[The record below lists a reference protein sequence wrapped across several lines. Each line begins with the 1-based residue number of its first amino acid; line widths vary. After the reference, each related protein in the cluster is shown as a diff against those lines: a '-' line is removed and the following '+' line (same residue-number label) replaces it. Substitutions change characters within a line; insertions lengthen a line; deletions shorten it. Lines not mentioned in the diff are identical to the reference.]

1 MKAHT
6 LLLIPVLP
14 VMAFIAVVPL
24 AAGQVAATDS
34 AQSVTVDNNGLSP
47 GRIIDSLAPP
57 RLLLANRY
65 LPETAAEAQ
74 HYWASEKLDG
84 VRAYWDGQRLVT
96 RSGLLI
102 KAPGWFTESFPAQ
115 PLDGEL
121 WIGRGQFDL
130 VSGIVRRQIPED
142 SAWRQV
148 RYKVFDLPA
157 DPRRFEARMRSLDE
171 VVATTGLT
179 WLQAVAQIRMQS
191 EGGLQGFLDAIVT
204 IGGEGLM
211 LRRAGSYYRPGRSD
225 DLLKVTPLQDDEA
238 IVIAHLPGQ
247 GKFDGMLGSLRVRH
261 ADGREF
267 KLGSGFTNAQ
277 RNNPPPVGSR
287 VTFQYSGL
295 TRTGLPRFA
304 RFYRQRDD
312 F

>member
-1 MKAHT
+1 MKTHH
-6 LLLIPVLP
+6 LLLIPVIP
-14 VMAFIAVVPL
+14 AITFISVPAL
-24 AAGQVAATDS
+24 MAGQVS
-34 AQSVTVDNNGLSP
+34 AEGVQ
-47 GRIIDSLAPP
+47 SLALNKSGISPSLVTSTSSPP

-65 LPETAAEAQ
+65 LPDTALAADN
-74 HYWASEKLDG
+74 YWASEKLDG
-84 VRAYWDGQRLVT
+84 VRAYWDGQRLLT
-96 RSGLLI
+96 RSGMTI
-102 KAPGWFTESFPAQ
+102 KAPVWFTASFPEQ

-130 VSGIVRRQIPED
+130 VSGIVRRQSPDD

-157 DPRRFEARMRSLDE
+157 DPQRFEARMHTLDE
-171 VVATTGLT
+171 VVANTGLA

-191 EGGLQGFLDAIVT
+191 EGGLQGFLDAIIA

-211 LRRAGSYYRPGRSD
+211 LRRIGSYYQPGRSD
-225 DLLKVTPLQDDEA
+225 DLLKVKPLQDDEA
-238 IVIAHLPGQ
+238 TVVAHLPGE
-247 GKFDGMLGSLRVRH
+247 GKFAGMLGSLLVRH

-277 RNNPPPVGSR
+277 RETPPPVGSL

-304 RFYRQRDD
+304 RFYRQRDEL
-312 F
+312 